1 VIVGAFSLALLGA
14 SLPLIAWLRTLDTDR
29 AASRATAATLMG
41 ATATRVTYSVL
52 VVIAFAVLPLAWALG
67 LIPTGALAAL
77 LAAPLAMRLGDIV
90 SHRSGEALGQA
101 LREGILLV
109 ALFGALFLAGSLI
122 P

>member
-14 SLPLIAWLRTLDTDR
+14 SLPLIAWLRTLDADR